1 MTRTSDGKCDDY
13 ACPALSSRGYCQL
26 TGCMKSSSTVKT
38 IYYDYSPDGVTTTNN
53 PNLITFSGLTSLTD
67 SGMEHYIDIY
77 LKDHSAG
84 DLLRLIAKRLK

>member
-1 MTRTSDGKCDDY
+1 MARTSDGKCDDY

-26 TGCMKSSSTVKT
+26 TGCMKT
-38 IYYDYSPDGVTTTNN
+38 INTTYYDHTHGVTTTNV
-53 PNLITFSGLTSLTD
+53 PNLVTISDQISLTD

-84 DLLRLIAKRLK
+84 DLLRLIAKKLK